1 MASIQ
6 TGIQLNDNFTGV
18 LSGIVNSV
26 NLAVRAMDEMNQSMN
41 QPVDTHM
48 LDGAIEQIDRATML
62 ANGYEEMLEK
72 MNQSVPQVEQPQ
84 QPIQQTIQWQSD
96 TMEVFNSS
104 GIERYQQEIQ
114 STNAM
119 LEQLSSTQDAI
130 SKQAYDTQILSP
142 DAQRDMT
149 TLAVRIDNI
158 RNRIQ
163 QIESNPMNIG
173 TDVANTELEQLR
185 AQLSQAVQQQEDL
198 NRAVQQMDVSA
209 ANTAYRQLSQTVST
223 TEQYIRDNTTEQG
236 AFNQQIRDG
245 TVHANT
251 LVDTIKRMATAYLG
265 VQGISKTLG
274 ISDELVQT
282 TSRLDL
288 MNDSVQSTQEL
299 VNMTYA
305 AAQDARG
312 SFTDM
317 VSVVA
322 RFGNNAKDAFSSSA
336 EAVAFADLV
345 QKQMTI
351 AGASTAESSN
361 AMLQLSQALGS
372 GVLRGDE
379 LNSIFEQAPNLI
391 QNIADYLNKPIGS
404 IREMASEGEL
414 TADVVKAA
422 IFAASDD
429 INAKFES
436 MPVTWAQT
444 WQSMQNTTIMAFQP
458 VLQRLNDLANS
469 QEFQTFTTNAV
480 NSLAVLAGVI
490 LDVID
495 LAASAGNFI
504 ADHWGTIAPIIGA
517 VVAAYAAYCTVL
529 TVYNTV
535 QAISNGLEAISTAR
549 KALKAGATLAE
560 AAATTTATGAQVGL
574 NAALLACPLTWIIS
588 IIIIL
593 IGVIIALANHFSGT
607 GYTAQSAFGV
617 ICGVLNVVKTAIINL
632 VIDAVNGF
640 LGIGMA
646 VNALG
651 YNMMT
656 AFHNAISSVQ
666 AEFYGMLSVAL
677 QVIDAICEALN
688 RLPFVSFDY
697 SGITQAA
704 DNYAA
709 KSAEAANN
717 KRDYKSVA
725 DAYMDGAT
733 TYDRKSYT
741 DAYKNGAAWGDG
753 VSDKVKNAVNNKA
766 TNIPNTGDYSAQL
779 ANAANTAAANAGKT
793 ADNTNKISK
802 QLEITSEDL
811 KYIRDIA
818 ERDVINRYTTA
829 SITVNQ
835 TNNNTINND
844 MDLDGVTEHLRST
857 VEEQMN
863 AAAEGVH

>member
-26 NLAVRAMDEMNQSMN
+26 NLAIQVMDEMNQSMN

-62 ANGYEEMLEK
+62 ASGYEEMLEK
-72 MNQSVPQVEQPQ
+72 MTQSVPQVKQLQ
-84 QPIQQTIQWQSD
+84 QPVQQTSQWQSD

-114 STNAM
+114 SVNAM
-119 LEQLSSTQDAI
+119 LEQLSITQNSI
-130 SKQAYDTQILSP
+130 SQQAYNTQILSP
-142 DAQRDMT
+142 NAQRDMT
-149 TLAVRIDNI
+149 ALSVRIDNV

-173 TDVANTELEQLR
+173 TDVANTGLEQLR
-185 AQLSQAVQQQEDL
+185 TQLNQAVQQQEDL

-209 ANTAYRQLSQTVST
+209 ANAAYRQLSQTVST

-245 TVHANT
+245 TTQANT
-251 LVDTIKRMATAYLG
+251 LVDTIKRMAGAYLSIQGMSKVLG
-265 VQGISKTLG
+265 V
-274 ISDELVQT
+274 SDELIQT

-288 MNDSVQSTQEL
+288 MNDKVQTTQEL
-299 VNMTYA
+299 LEMNYA

-317 VSVVA
+317 ASVVA
-322 RFGNNAKDAFSSSA
+322 RFGNNAKDAFGSSA
-336 EAVAFADLV
+336 EVVAFATLV
-345 QKQMTI
+345 QKQMAI
-351 AGASTAESSN
+351 AGASTTESSN

-391 QNIADYLNKPIGS
+391 QNIADYLNQPIGA

-444 WQSMQNTTIMAFQP
+444 GQMMQNTAIMAFQP
-458 VLQRLNDLANS
+458 VFQRLNDLANS

-480 NSLAVLAGVI
+480 NSLAVLAGVV

-495 LAASAGNFI
+495 LATSAGNFI
-504 ADHWGTIAPIIGA
+504 ADHWGTIGPIIGA

-529 TVYNTV
+529 GIYNAV

-549 KALKAGATLAE
+549 KAIKAGATLAE

-588 IIIIL
+588 VIIIL
-593 IGVIIALANHFSGT
+593 IGVIIALANHFSGA
-607 GYTAQSAFGV
+607 GHTAQSAFGV
-617 ICGVLNVVKTAIINL
+617 ICGAACWAGATIANGVLAI
-632 VIDAVNGF
+632 G
-640 LGIGMA
+640 
-646 VNALG
+646 NAIAALAS
-651 YNMMT
+651 NMMT
-656 AFHNAISSVQ
+656 AFHNAICNIQSW
-666 AEFYGMLSVAL
+666 FYDLLATAL
-677 QVIDAICEALN
+677 AVIAGVCEALN
-688 RLPFVSFDY
+688 RLPFVNFDY
-697 SGITQAA
+697 SGIVQAA
-704 DNYAA
+704 YDYAA
-709 KSAEAANN
+709 KSAEAAGN
-717 KRDYKSVA
+717 KKEYKSVA
-725 DAYMDGAT
+725 DAYIEGGT
-733 TYDRKSYT
+733 TFDPNQ
-741 DAYKNGAAWGDG
+741 AYKDGAAWGDG
-753 VSDKVKNAVNNKA
+753 VTDKIKNAFSSNA
-766 TNIPNTGDYSAQL
+766 TNIPNPDDYNSQL
-779 ANAANTAAANAGKT
+779 ANANSSAAQTAKNTADAAN
-793 ADNTNKISK
+793 NTGKISK

-818 ERDVINRYTTA
+818 ERDVVNRYTTA

-863 AAAEGVH
+863 AMAEGVH